1 MVISIFRIISKRMSR
16 EMSTPE
22 NMMVPCETVNLNGGA
37 SDPEGEVV
45 ESIARVGLEV
55 VANVW
60 SGVEPSC

>member
-1 MVISIFRIISKRMSR
+1 MVSG
-16 EMSTPE
+16 EA
-22 NMMVPCETVNLNGGA
+22 VDLNGGA
-37 SDPEGEVV
+37 ADPEGEVV

>member
-1 MVISIFRIISKRMSR
+1 MSR